1 MKKKFKIIQWIIPLS
16 ILLLAI
22 GFKLFI
28 SQDSSSVS
36 DNAPIPVRVVKPLH
50 GDVKKTLSLNAYV
63 ESETMVIILP
73 LVSGI
78 MQELFV
84 DVGDHVEKDAIIA
97 RIDSESFSLQL
108 KQAEA
113 AYLSAKSSYER
124 LAQLYKTGA
133 TTQQNYE
140 SAKGQY
146 EAYASQRELARLQL
160 NYANVKSPIDGV
172 VLVKH
177 LSPGSIAAPERPLV
191 TVGDISEL
199 ILRARVPE
207 SYYNT
212 ILSAKEMPIIISR
225 LHTEY
230 RGKIKSIAPFV
241 SAETKNFEVIISI
254 EDPKQELRPG
264 MFVEVSFEL
273 ERWKNAW
280 SLPFTA
286 LTSGSK
292 LWSVQDG
299 KAQSMEFYPE
309 KMTESVFLVGP
320 EFADKDFIIE
330 GNWFIYEDSPVKI
343 IPPASASEDLS
354 CAEQDT
360 KKLLVQEKNA
370 SQITLAGG

>member
-1 MKKKFKIIQWIIPLS
+1 MQKKIQKNKIIRWIIP
-16 ILLLAI
+16 ILIIVLAI
-22 GFKLFI
+22 GFKLFL
-28 SQDSSSVS
+28 SRDKATLA
-36 DNAPIPVRVVKPLH
+36 DNVPIPVRIVKAINS
-50 GDVKKTLSLNAYV
+50 DVSKTLTLNAYV
-63 ESETMVIILP
+63 ESETMVTILP

-84 DVGDHVEKDAIIA
+84 DVGDHVEKDTVIA

-113 AYLSAKSSYER
+113 AYLSAKSSFER

-146 EAYASQRELARLQL
+146 EAYASQWELARLQL

-172 VLVKH
+172 VLLKH
-177 LSPGSIAAPERPLV
+177 LSPGSIAAPERPLI

-207 SYYNT
+207 SYYNI
-212 ILSAKEMPIIISR
+212 ILDAKEMPITITR
-225 LHTEY
+225 LGTEY
-230 RGKIKSIAPFV
+230 KGKIKNIAPFV

-273 ERWKNAW
+273 ERWQNVW

-292 LWSVQDG
+292 LWWVWDG
-299 KAQSMEFYPE
+299 KAKSMEFYPE
-309 KMTESVFLVGP
+309 KMTQSVFLIDP
-320 EFADKDFIIE
+320 SLADRDFIIE
-330 GNWFIYEDSPVKI
+330 GNWFMYEDSPVKI
-343 IPPASASEDLS
+343 IAPASAS
-354 CAEQDT
+354 QDFS
-360 KKLLVQEKNA
+360 KNDVIKTEFEIKPETA
-370 SQITLAGG
+370 FLGG